1 MYFYCVRRPLGAR
14 DCDIELSE
22 LRHYARPLRPSSAVN
37 LVMARDTVGRVG
49 EQAPSV
55 HLFVATL
62 GYSRRKP
69 FLPLSRVSARTLVE
83 PVRIAPFN
91 RPLRVWSTACCGK
104 TTLVRTLYGMV
115 RPDRAA
121 PVRLF
126 SQWETLSAWGRTRV
140 AIPSSERTGCLA
152 QFGQVRWHSTGAP
165 NSSVNAPSQS
175 RACLISS
182 RCVPAAADSGDDLR
196 GRVVG
201 REDGC

>member
-22 LRHYARPLRPSSAVN
+22 LRHYACPLRPSSAVN
-37 LVMARDTVGRVG
+37 LVWPGIQWGG

-55 HLFVATL
+55 HLFVAML

-69 FLPLSRVSARTLVE
+69 FLPLSRVSARTLIE

-104 TTLVRTLYGMV
+104 TTRVRTLYGMV

-126 SQWETLSAWGRTRV
+126 SQWETLSAFRQ
-140 AIPSSERTGCLA
+140 ASLYLL
-152 QFGQVRWHSTGAP
+152 
-165 NSSVNAPSQS
+165 QS
-175 RACLISS
+175 L
-182 RCVPAAADSGDDLR
+182 
-196 GRVVG
+196 
-201 REDGC
+201 